1 MPTLP
6 PFQRSLFLEGPAG
19 SGKTRA
25 AVQYLNR
32 AIQKQGIA
40 PEQMLVLVPPSQLNI
55 PYQQDIS
62 IPPGRKNPLTATLSS
77 FARRS
82 IRHSWPLLKRVLPI
96 DAAVQEP
103 VFLTSDLAGY
113 YITRFARPYLETGV
127 FDGVHLPAYRIA
139 LQILDS
145 INNAALAGLALD
157 EAENRLIHAWGE
169 RRDIYHTV
177 IRIAHSYQDFCLKRG
192 LLDYALQIRLL
203 VENLL
208 DINEFQEHFEQ
219 SYNHLAADNV
229 EEMGALAHD
238 FIFWCMEY
246 VHKTIIIYDTDG
258 GFRTFLGA
266 DPAHAYLL
274 ADVCSDRAIWEKPTS
289 VSAGMLSIVEIA
301 DALLR
306 DSPADTLPVVSGR
319 SPALHFISTT
329 FYPQMI
335 DRCAAEIAKL
345 VRQKKVP
352 PKRIAVIAPYLSD
365 SLLFAL
371 QSRFDSAG
379 IPAKSYRP
387 SRPLILEP
395 IVQAVVIFL
404 RLYTAEETEARPQP
418 EEVSFALRTTIEGL
432 DPVRAALLTQIAY
445 RNGEL
450 AGLEKLTETVQT
462 RLTEPICQR
471 YEQMF
476 SWLAAHRTEIA
487 SLPPDGFI
495 SRFAEEV
502 ILQPGFIGHLDVSVH
517 SPLNSF
523 ITAAQSFTE
532 AVYNGEDN
540 NWAGIMRGFVRLT
553 LDGLI
558 SPDVDPEPVEAVFI
572 GPAHTYL
579 TRDLRVDYQFWLDV
593 GDDGWSERIEQP
605 LTHPY
610 VLRRGFP
617 GGDMWTDDL
626 ETAAQKTRLRSLI
639 LGLLRRCHKGIFAAA
654 CDISAGGYEQRGR
667 LAFILQQ
674 MFDQTRSSTP

>member
-1 MPTLP
+1 MPALP
-6 PFQRSLFLEGPAG
+6 AFQRSLFLEGPAG

-25 AVQYLNR
+25 AIQYLNR

-40 PEQMLVLVPPSQLNI
+40 PEQVLVLVPPSQLNI
-55 PYQQDIS
+55 SYQQDIS
-62 IPPGRKNPLTATLSS
+62 IPPGRKNPLIATLSS

-82 IRHSWPLLKRVLPI
+82 IRRFWPLLKQVLPV

-127 FDGVHLPAYRIA
+127 FDGVHLPTYRIA

-145 INNAALAGLALD
+145 INNAALAGFTLN
-157 EAENRLIHAWGE
+157 EAENRLIYAWGE
-169 RRDIYHTV
+169 RRDIYRTV
-177 IRIAHSYQDFCLKRG
+177 IRIAHSYQNFCLKRG

-208 DINEFQEHFEQ
+208 DINEFQEHFER
-219 SYNHLAADNV
+219 SYDYLAADNV

-274 ADVCSDRAIWEKPTS
+274 ADVCSDRAIWEKPAS
-289 VSAGMLSIVEIA
+289 LSASMLGIIEIA
-301 DALLR
+301 DTLLR
-306 DSPADTLPVVSGR
+306 DSPADTLPVISGR

-345 VRQKKVP
+345 VHQKNVA

-395 IVQAVVIFL
+395 IVRAMVIFL
-404 RLYTAEETEARPQP
+404 RLYIEEAEARPQP
-418 EEVSFALRTTIEGL
+418 AEVSFALQTAVEGL
-432 DPVRAALLTQIAY
+432 DPVRAALLTRIVY

-450 AGLEKLTETVQT
+450 VGLEKLTELVQT
-462 RLTEPICQR
+462 RLTESICR
-471 YEQMF
+471 HYEQMF
-476 SWLAAHRTEIA
+476 SWFTAHQAEIA
-487 SLPPDGFI
+487 SSPPDGFI
-495 SRFAEEV
+495 SRFAEEI
-502 ILQPGFIGHLDVSVH
+502 ILQPGFAGYSDVSFRAPINNFV
-517 SPLNSF
+517 
-523 ITAAQSFTE
+523 AAARSFTE
-532 AVYNGEDN
+532 AVYNGEDD
-540 NWAGIMRGFVRLT
+540 NWTEIMRSFVRLT
-553 LDGLI
+553 LDGLV
-558 SPDVDPEPVEAVFI
+558 SPDADLEPAEAVFI

-579 TRDLRVDYQFWLDV
+579 TRDLRVDYQFWLDI
-593 GDDGWSERIEQP
+593 GDDGWTERIEQP

-617 GGDMWTDDL
+617 DGDMWTDDL

-639 LGLLRRCHKGIFAAA
+639 LGLLRRCHKGVFAAA
-654 CDISAGGYEQRGR
+654 CDISASGYEQRGR
-667 LAFILQQ
+667 LAFVLQQ
-674 MFDQTRSSTP
+674 MFDRTRTSTP